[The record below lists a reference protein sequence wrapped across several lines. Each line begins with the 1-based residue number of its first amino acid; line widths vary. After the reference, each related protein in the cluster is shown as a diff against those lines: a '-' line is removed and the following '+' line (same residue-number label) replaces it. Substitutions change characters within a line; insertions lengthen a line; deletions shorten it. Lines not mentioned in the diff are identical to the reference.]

1 MGATESVLIVVNGSG
16 SNVVGGSGSSVG
28 GVSVG
33 QLCEAA

>member
-1 MGATESVLIVVNGSG
+1 MRATESVLIVVNGSG
-16 SNVVGGSGSSVG
+16 SNVVGGSGPSVG

>member
-1 MGATESVLIVVNGSG
+1 MVGAIESVLIVVNGF
-16 SNVVGGSGSSVG
+16 GSSVVG